1 MGGVL
6 GSLPPVDV
14 GLLSEPVSDYPQ
26 QPLRFTAYVEPER
39 LSGRISSGPAA
50 PNRPL
55 SRTELCA
62 SVPQWS
68 RQSFW
73 QVLSNSVFDRMAGRA
88 ETSKRT
94 LGRLENELPGVP
106 K

>member
-14 GLLSEPVSDYPQ
+14 GLLSEPVSDYLQIPAV
-26 QPLRFTAYVEPER
+26 TASVEPRR

-68 RQSFW
+68 RESFW